1 MLVLTRRLNE
11 TIVIGDDIE
20 IRVLQVRGSG
30 DQAVVR
36 IGITAP
42 RHITVLRQEVYDEVV
57 AANRQAALSAASIPS
72 ELLEV
77 AKAPA
82 KDGGLQ
88 SPPGPKAKVDL

>member
-11 TIVIGDDIE
+11 TIVIGDEVE

-42 RHITVLRQEVYDEVV
+42 RHITVLRKEVYDEVV
-57 AANRQAALSAASIPS
+57 AANRQAVQSATSIPS

-77 AKAPA
+77 VKPPA
-82 KDGGLQ
+82 KDDVLQ
-88 SPPGPKAKVDL
+88 PPPDAEAKKNL